1 MPDRCVLFHINW
13 AIDRT
18 VPDRGLIAPVDHVN
32 LNFNCSREDSVA
44 SVLSNRF
51 EPVALSLKIDT
62 RLES

>member
-1 MPDRCVLFHINW
+1 MPDGCVLFHINW
-13 AIDRT
+13 AIDRP
-18 VPDRGLIAPVDHVN
+18 VPDRGLIAPIHHVN

>member
-1 MPDRCVLFHINW
+1 MPDGSVLFHINW
-13 AIDRT
+13 AIDRA
-18 VPDRGLIAPVDHVN
+18 VPDRGLIAPVHHVN

>member
-1 MPDRCVLFHINW
+1 MPDGCVLFHINW
-13 AIDRT
+13 AIDRP
-18 VPDRGLIAPVDHVN
+18 VPDRGLIAPVHHVN

>member
-1 MPDRCVLFHINW
+1 MPDGCVLFHINW
-13 AIDRT
+13 AIDRP
-18 VPDRGLIAPVDHVN
+18 VPDRGLIAPIHHVN

-62 RLES
+62 RLDG

>member
-1 MPDRCVLFHINW
+1 MPDGCVLFHINW
-13 AIDRT
+13 AIDRP
-18 VPDRGLIAPVDHVN
+18 VPDRGLIAPVHHVN

-62 RLES
+62 MLES

>member
-1 MPDRCVLFHINW
+1 MPDGCVLFHINW
-13 AIDRT
+13 SIDRA
-18 VPDRGLIAPVDHVN
+18 VPDWRLITPVHHVN

-62 RLES
+62 RLDG